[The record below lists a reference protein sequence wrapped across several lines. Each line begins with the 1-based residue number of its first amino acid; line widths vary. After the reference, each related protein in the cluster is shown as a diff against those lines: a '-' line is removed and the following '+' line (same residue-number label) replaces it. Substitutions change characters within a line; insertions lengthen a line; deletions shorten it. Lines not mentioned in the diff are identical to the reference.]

1 MRGKRARNSLG
12 NQAANPADFRFHCNE
27 APAVSPFALL
37 PPPGVRFP
45 APFAGW
51 PGPRAAW
58 IKRRAASLGPPTHGP
73 GWRARWPSPDVQA
86 LSVSFEWPPLRGPQ
100 LQPPVVCLGSG
111 ILQTTPTER
120 RAAGGDRPRSGGS
133 VKLRRI
139 ARRTA
144 LPACFA
150 PASRAHCAEMREWI
164 RAWTEAVETF
174 VLEVIFEQRRGTW
187 AAMVRAALFAFSKIF
202 QVAVKVRRFLYN
214 RRLLRD
220 STLGVQVIAIG
231 NLTVGGTGKTPV
243 VEKFARELQNQG
255 RTVAILSRGYR
266 SKPPPLTRRM
276 WNKLLLRD
284 DTTPPRVVSDGKS
297 LLLDSETAGDEPY
310 MLASN
315 LKDVVVLVDKDR
327 VKSGRYAIEKFGCDT
342 LLLDDGFQY
351 WKLAGRRRDIV
362 LIDFQQPFGNEHLL
376 PRGTLREPPSH
387 LSRASTIFITK
398 SDGATAEL
406 RARIGKYNPSAS
418 IIECVHHPLYFED
431 VFTGEQC
438 GLDLIKGRKVASL
451 SGIAQ
456 PESFEKSLVKQGAE
470 LVYSKRFAD
479 HHRFTQQE
487 VLNAVNRSKKRQA
500 TAIITTQKDAVRFPK
515 IDRRDLPIYFMRVE
529 IKILSGAKDFN
540 DCVRQICFR

>member
-1 MRGKRARNSLG
+1 MR
-12 NQAANPADFRFHCNE
+12 DTF
-27 APAVSPFALL
+27 
-37 PPPGVRFP
+37 
-45 APFAGW
+45 
-51 PGPRAAW
+51 
-58 IKRRAASLGPPTHGP
+58 
-73 GWRARWPSPDVQA
+73 
-86 LSVSFEWPPLRGPQ
+86 
-100 LQPPVVCLGSG
+100 
-111 ILQTTPTER
+111 
-120 RAAGGDRPRSGGS
+120 
-133 VKLRRI
+133 
-139 ARRTA
+139 
-144 LPACFA
+144 
-150 PASRAHCAEMREWI
+150 

-174 VLEVIFEQRRGTW
+174 VLEVILEERRGK
-187 AAMVRAALFAFSKIF
+187 AAGFARTLLFLLSKVF
-202 QVAVKVRRFLYN
+202 LVGVKLRRFLYDV
-214 RRLLRD
+214 RLLRD
-220 STLGVQVIAIG
+220 STLGVQVIAVG
-231 NLTVGGTGKTPV
+231 NITVGGTGKTPV

-266 SKPPPLTRRM
+266 SKPPPLAKRLLDR
-276 WNKLLLRD
+276 LLLRS

-362 LIDFQQPFGNEHLL
+362 LIDCQAPFGNEFLL
-376 PRGTLREPPSH
+376 PRGTLREPGSH

-398 SDGATAEL
+398 SDGNTAKL
-406 RARIGKYNPSAS
+406 RARIARHNAGAG
-418 IIECVHHPLYFED
+418 IIECVHHPLYLED
-431 VFTGEQC
+431 LFTGQRLE
-438 GLDLIKGRKVASL
+438 LETLKGRKIAAL

-456 PESFEKSLVKQGAE
+456 PESFENSLIKLGAE

-487 VLNAVNRSKKRQA
+487 VLNAVNRGKKRQA
-500 TAIITTQKDAVRFPK
+500 GVIITTQKDAVRFPK

-529 IKILSGAKDFN
+529 IKIVTGAKDFH